1 MDKFRIPIKFVKMMK
16 VFFQGAN
23 LNIVMNGKTS
33 KALVIKKGV
42 QQGCPL
48 ASYLF
53 LIMEENLN
61 AKIYEEQRLGRIE
74 SIRLPVSNR
83 RQIITQYVDDTSF
96 TLEASREGMIW
107 LTQLLDLFN
116 ITFGLKINHAKSIAF
131 WMGGIKESRST

>member
-74 SIRLPVSNR
+74 SIRLPVSNK

-96 TLEASREGMIW
+96 TLEASREGMI
-107 LTQLLDLFN
+107 
-116 ITFGLKINHAKSIAF
+116 
-131 WMGGIKESRST
+131 